1 MPQPRKQPG
10 RAKPAPAFHVSD
22 SRVPPGQRVPSFL
35 VYRLRQVCLGIMAEV
50 LSPADLKPAEYA
62 TLTMLDAEPGLDQ
75 RQLAGRLGIDKMS
88 MSQLADRLESRRLV
102 ERRPAA
108 DDRRINELHLTAA
121 GLRLRRQLQPAAL
134 AAQQRILEPLHP
146 HERPQFVDL
155 LTRVIDGHQNYA
167 QPGNGRRARRPS
179 QPRGIKRGRG
189 RS

>member
-22 SRVPPGQRVPSFL
+22 SRVRPGQRVPSFL

-88 MSQLADRLESRRLV
+88 MSQLADRLELRRLV

-121 GLRLRRQLQPAAL
+121 GLRLRRLLQPAAL

-155 LTRVIDGHQNYA
+155 LTRFIDGHQNYA

-179 QPRGIKRGRG
+179 QPRGAKRGRG

>member
-1 MPQPRKQPG
+1 MPRPRQQPG
-10 RAKPAPAFHVSD
+10 RAKPAPALHVSD

-35 VYRLRQVCLGIMAEV
+35 VYRLRQVCLGIMDEV

-75 RQLAGRLGIDKMS
+75 RQLSGRLGIDKMS
-88 MSQLADRLESRRLV
+88 MSQLADRLESRGLV
-102 ERRPAA
+102 ERRAA
-108 DDRRINELHLTAA
+108 AGDRRINELHLTGA
-121 GLRLRRQLQPAAL
+121 GLRLRRRLQPAAL
-134 AAQQRILEPLHP
+134 AAQQRILEPLKP
-146 HERPQFVDL
+146 DERPLFVDL

-167 QPGNGRRARRPS
+167 QPGNGRRARQ